1 MFGKNRMFSII
12 PAMFLL
18 CSLSSWAD
26 LSEIVDG
33 KIEQVATGFQFT
45 EGPVWHP
52 DGYLLFSD
60 IPANQII
67 KWTAVNTFE
76 VFREPSDNSNGLALD
91 MKGRLIACETS
102 KRRVSRTRK
111 DGTIVTLAEKF
122 EEKRLN
128 SPNDLVIRSDGTIY
142 FSDPDFGT
150 PKEEKDLAYQGV
162 YRISPDRK
170 LFLEAKEGFEK
181 PNGLALSPDE
191 KTLYVDDSHTGFI
204 QAFDVQPDGS
214 LKNGRRFGEIP
225 AKGLDGAKVDVKGN
239 LYVTASDG
247 ISVFDPSGKRIGLI
261 EVPEGPANLAFGD
274 ADFKTLYITAKKSL
288 YRMRMKNEGFRPV
301 SPTFKEAGSGGGK
314 KN

>member
-1 MFGKNRMFSII
+1 MFGRNRMLSVI
-12 PAMFLL
+12 PTLFLL
-18 CSLSSWAD
+18 CSLSGWAD

-60 IPANQII
+60 IPANRII

-91 MKGRLIACETS
+91 MKGRLIACETG

-122 EEKRLN
+122 EGKRLN

-150 PKEEKDLAYQGV
+150 PKGEKDLTFQGV

-170 LFLEAKEGFEK
+170 LFLEAREGFEK

-191 KTLYVDDSHTGFI
+191 KTLYVDDSHTGLI

-214 LKNGRRFGEIP
+214 LKNGRVFAEIP
-225 AKGLDGAKVDVKGN
+225 AKGLDGAKVDSKGN
-239 LYVTASDG
+239 LYVTAANG
-247 ISVFDPSGKRIGLI
+247 ISVFNPSGKLLGII
-261 EVPEGPANLAFGD
+261 QIPEVPSNLAFGD
-274 ADFKTLYITAKKSL
+274 PDFKTLYITAQKSL
-288 YRMRMKNEGFRPV
+288 YRMRMKNEGLRPV
-301 SPTFKEAGSGGGK
+301 SAKIKESGSGEVR
-314 KN
+314 